1 MENFLKKT
9 GWVSVIT
16 SVAFAVLGL
25 ILILNP
31 EGVLNVIFYVLGTIF
46 VIFGIAKVGNYF
58 MSKGKYD
65 IYNYD
70 LAFGIIA
77 IVGGLITIFCSGTIM
92 SILRIVIG
100 IWIIYSGLVR
110 LGLTLK
116 FRNMDNKLWITV
128 LILAILMIVCGLFIT
143 LNSGAILTTIGI
155 IMLIYA
161 VMDLLESLIFV
172 KTVKDII

>member
-9 GWVSVIT
+9 GWVSVAT
-16 SVAFAVLGL
+16 SAVFAVLGL

-31 EGVLNVIFYVLGTIF
+31 EGVINVIFYVLGAIF
-46 VIFGIAKVGNYF
+46 IIFGVAKLASYF

-77 IVGGLITIFCSGTIM
+77 ILGGLITIFCSGTIM
-92 SILRIVIG
+92 SLLRIVIG

-116 FRNMDNKLWITV
+116 FRNIDNKLWITV
-128 LILAILMIVCGLFIT
+128 LILAILMIICGLYIT

-155 IMLIYA
+155 IMLIYS

-172 KTVKDII
+172 KTVKEIL